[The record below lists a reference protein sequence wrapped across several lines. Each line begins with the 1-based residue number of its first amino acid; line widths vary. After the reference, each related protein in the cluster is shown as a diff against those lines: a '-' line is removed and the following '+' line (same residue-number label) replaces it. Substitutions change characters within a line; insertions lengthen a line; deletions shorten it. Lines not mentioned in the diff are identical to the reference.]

1 LMVKQAPK
9 RPFRSRVI
17 KLNDILLDGGVEAT
31 KGHTSRGSKASARGT
46 RAWKAS
52 FILKKIR
59 EEQKL
64 ADMHVHTRISDGVS
78 APEEVV
84 EQAKGTG
91 LAAVC
96 IADHDSIGA
105 IEDALWASQKY
116 GVEVIPS
123 IELSSQIGDK
133 ELHILGYF
141 VDWRAKWFR
150 DKLVKLQEDRRQR
163 VKMMIDR
170 LAGLGVKIPYNL
182 VISIDGGVIGRP
194 HIALAMMDRGH
205 VKTFQEA
212 FDKYLGHGK
221 PAYVGKYPLTPVEAL
236 DIIRRAGGVPVLA
249 HPLYARADDMLPE
262 LVDQGLRGIEVY
274 HTKHDAS
281 TTRHYKQLAKK
292 HGLLITGGSD
302 SHGRE
307 VPVGGVKVPYSF
319 IENLKKE
326 VAKGWEPPKKAQK
339 AG

>member
-1 LMVKQAPK
+1 MVKQAPK

-17 KLNDILLDGGVEAT
+17 KLNDILLDGGVEAI

-84 EQAKGTG
+84 EQAKGIG

-105 IEDALWASQKY
+105 VEDALWASQKY

-123 IELSSQIGDK
+123 IELSSQIEDK

-262 LVDQGLRGIEVY
+262 LVEQGLRGIEVY
-274 HTKHDAS
+274 HSKHDAS
-281 TTRHYKQLAKK
+281 TTKHYKQLAEKY
-292 HGLLITGGSD
+292 GLTITGGSD

-307 VPVGGVKVPYSF
+307 VSVGSVLVPYSF

-326 VAKGWEPPKKAQK
+326 VAKG
-339 AG
+339 

>member
-1 LMVKQAPK
+1 MMVNRALK

-46 RAWKAS
+46 RAWRAS
-52 FILKKIR
+52 FFLKKIR

-84 EQAKGTG
+84 EQAKRAG

-96 IADHDSIGA
+96 IVDHDSIGA
-105 IEDALWASQKY
+105 VEQALWASQKY

-123 IELSSQIGDK
+123 TELSSQIGDK

-150 DKLVKLQEDRRQR
+150 DKLVELQEDRRER
-163 VKMMIDR
+163 VKKMIDK
-170 LAGLGVKIPYNL
+170 LSGLGVKIPYNL

-194 HIALAMMDRGH
+194 HIALAMLDRGYIE
-205 VKTFQEA
+205 TMQEA
-212 FDKYLGHGK
+212 FDKYIGYGK
-221 PAYVGKYPLTPVEAL
+221 PAYVGKYPLTPAEAL
-236 DIIRRAGGVPVLA
+236 EIIHRAGGVSVLA
-249 HPLYARADDMLPE
+249 HPVFARADDMLPE
-262 LVDQGLRGIEVY
+262 LVEQGLRGIEVY
-274 HTKHDAS
+274 HSRHDAS

-292 HGLLITGGSD
+292 YGLLITGGSD

-307 VPVGGVKVPYSF
+307 VSVGSVRVPYSF

-326 VAKGWEPPKKAQK
+326 VAKG
-339 AG
+339 